1 MLLVGA
7 TPLLRWHTGRF
18 ERGEAV
24 SAIITYT
31 ANPAIDVW
39 AQCDTVVPT
48 EKTRVRDVRYDPG
61 GGGINV
67 ARVLTALGAS
77 ALPIYLA
84 GGATGPLFET
94 LLKRTVS
101 QSEPITIEGDT
112 RLSEVIYE
120 QSTGRELRFVAEGP
134 VISAPEAVRVLDH
147 IRLTLDQARAGDW
160 FVASGSLPRGLPARH
175 YLDLADMAH
184 AKGLFFA
191 LDCSGE
197 ALHTTCRGEGRIDLL
212 KLSKSELGDITLHPL
227 TDRSSVERAALELVA
242 NGRIARVLVS
252 LGPNGALLADSE
264 GLTFAPAI
272 PIEVKSTVG
281 AGDSFLGGF
290 LFGLVQGATAAEALA
305 MAIKAGS
312 AACLNPG
319 TQLVDKEEFERLGQG
334 F

>member
-1 MLLVGA
+1 M
-7 TPLLRWHTGRF
+7 
-18 ERGEAV
+18 

-48 EKTRVRDVRYDPG
+48 EKTRVRDVRYDAG

-67 ARVLTALGAS
+67 ARVLTALGAQ
-77 ALPIYLA
+77 AVPVYLA
-84 GGATGPLFET
+84 GGATGPLFEA
-94 LLKRTVS
+94 LLKRTIS
-101 QSEPITIEGDT
+101 QGEAIAIAGDT

-120 QSTGRELRFVAEGP
+120 RSTGHELRFVAEGP
-134 VISAPEAVRVLDH
+134 VVSEEEAISVRDH
-147 IRLTLDQARAGDW
+147 VGRLLAKAKKGDW

-175 YLDLADMAH
+175 YLDLAAMAH
-184 AKGLFFA
+184 ARGLFFA

-197 ALHTTCRGEGRIDLL
+197 ALRTCCREGRIDLL
-212 KLSKSELGDITLHPL
+212 KLSRSELGEITHHPL
-227 TDRSSVERAALELVA
+227 TDRSSVETAALGLVA
-242 NGRIARVLVS
+242 GGRIARVLVS
-252 LGPNGALLADSE
+252 LGPDGALLADQT

-290 LFGLVQGATAAEALA
+290 LYGLTQGASPAQALA
-305 MAIKAGS
+305 TAIKAGS

-319 TQLVDKEEFERLGQG
+319 TQLVDREQFERLG
-334 F
+334 

>member
-1 MLLVGA
+1 
-7 TPLLRWHTGRF
+7 
-18 ERGEAV
+18 
-24 SAIITYT
+24 
-31 ANPAIDVW
+31 
-39 AQCDTVVPT
+39 
-48 EKTRVRDVRYDPG
+48 
-61 GGGINV
+61 
-67 ARVLTALGAS
+67 
-77 ALPIYLA
+77 
-84 GGATGPLFET
+84 
-94 LLKRTVS
+94 
-101 QSEPITIEGDT
+101 
-112 RLSEVIYE
+112 
-120 QSTGRELRFVAEGP
+120 
-134 VISAPEAVRVLDH
+134 
-147 IRLTLDQARAGDW
+147 
-160 FVASGSLPRGLPARH
+160 
-175 YLDLADMAH
+175 
-184 AKGLFFA
+184 
-191 LDCSGE
+191 
-197 ALHTTCRGEGRIDLL
+197 
-212 KLSKSELGDITLHPL
+212 L